1 VPAQFDLIIVLNRIN
16 LIGKDL
22 LIAHIPIGQHDVDK
36 GGEGQEFDCAGC
48 HFLVIGGRLSV
59 EVEDDTALRDIDHNK
74 VPEADE
80 EHNGHSRSEG
90 QAYEYSVEDGTLSV
104 MDLVFWPAI
113 CINEEL
119 NASGLS
125 LLASAAI
132 SMFLVGFQRPSNDK
146 LYQRHKGS
154 YE

>member
-74 VPEADE
+74 VP
-80 EHNGHSRSEG
+80 
-90 QAYEYSVEDGTLSV
+90 
-104 MDLVFWPAI
+104 
-113 CINEEL
+113 
-119 NASGLS
+119 
-125 LLASAAI
+125 
-132 SMFLVGFQRPSNDK
+132 
-146 LYQRHKGS
+146 
-154 YE
+154 